1 MELNSMPFCQ
11 KKLHVCLDM
20 HLESYSYEQG
30 RLLDPNRCRWI
41 CSSQPRATTDEE
53 CTLPFV
59 MSKGG
64 AKF

>member
-11 KKLHVCLDM
+11 KNLHMVCLDM
-20 HLESYSYEQG
+20 HLESYSYEKG
-30 RLLDPNRCRWI
+30 RLLDPNRWI
-41 CSSQPRATTDEE
+41 YSTVKEATTDEE
-53 CTLPFV
+53 CTLPFA